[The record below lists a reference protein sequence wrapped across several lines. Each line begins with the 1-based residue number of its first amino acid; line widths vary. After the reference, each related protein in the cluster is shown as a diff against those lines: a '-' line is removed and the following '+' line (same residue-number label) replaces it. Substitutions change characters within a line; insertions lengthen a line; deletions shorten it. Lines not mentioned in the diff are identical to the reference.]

1 MPDYPDKWSPEKC
14 VLDDG
19 NTDAYGEIFFTG
31 ASKILSKVVITLVII
46 NKKNI
51 YIYIYTFKMLILK
64 YMRLSFRTNMDTVI
78 KLLMDKNKWNLK
90 QPKLI
95 ISVTGGAKCVL
106 QPRLKETFCKGLV
119 KVATTTQSW
128 VTSGG
133 KNQVRLL
140 LN

>member
-1 MPDYPDKWSPEKC
+1 M
-14 VLDDG
+14 
-19 NTDAYGEIFFTG
+19 F
-31 ASKILSKVVITLVII
+31 
-46 NKKNI
+46 
-51 YIYIYTFKMLILK
+51 ILK
-64 YMRLSFRTNMDTVI
+64 YMRLSFRTKMDTVI